1 MGTWTKLDNTQV
13 PPLTDNINIPATA
26 GTYYSDP
33 YYIGLLK
40 NGEHNTINISDLTI
54 TDKPDWVKD
63 ASFNN
68 KSQNGD
74 QYHCLL
80 TYEVDENTE
89 TSPRSGIIRFKHGPA
104 NKTLTYSITQSANKP
119 TEPTPTVYDFTAKY
133 HVQNQ
138 GDGDKYS
145 LKVNNH
151 SVGSESGPFESI
163 NAGDQSNSEQ
173 LDINITMSNKTLQQ
187 DDSDLKFMFEISCN
201 DLESFDAVIYNDDV
215 GGKKTVYIQ
224 HSQSNIGELKI
235 ESIRP
240 GLVISITIFR
250 GGQMSIIEQPQLSEG
265 ITGTITIN
273 SDIIPFIV
281 TFGFS

>member
-1 MGTWTKLDNTQV
+1 MGTWTKLDNTQA

-26 GTYYSDP
+26 GKYNSDP

-40 NGEHNTINISDLTI
+40 NGELNTINISDLTI

-63 ASFNN
+63 ASFND

-74 QYHCLL
+74 YYHYPL

-104 NKTLTYSITQSANKP
+104 NKTLTYSITQSANTTQEP
-119 TEPTPTVYDFTAKY
+119 TEPTPNTYNFSVTNYTG
-133 HVQNQ
+133 HQNYPLQ
-138 GDGDKYS
+138 
-145 LKVNNH
+145 
-151 SVGSESGPFESI
+151 VGNYNSESGGLVESI
-163 NAGDQSNSEQ
+163 NAGDQSNSDQ
-173 LDINITMSNKTLQQ
+173 LDINITMSNPYPTTQLEFSFK
-187 DDSDLKFMFEISCN
+187 ISCN
-201 DLESFDAVIYNDDV
+201 NLESFDAVIDND
-215 GGKKTVYIQ
+215 GGGGEKTVYIQ

-240 GLVISITIFR
+240 GLVISITIFS
-250 GGQMSIIEQPQLSEG
+250 GGQMSIIEQLQLSNE
-265 ITGTITIN
+265 IKGTITIN

-281 TFGFS
+281 TFGFIV